1 MKIVGLI
8 TEYNPFHNGH
18 KYHIE
23 QAKKITGADAA
34 IVVMSGDYVQRGM
47 PAIMPKR
54 LRAEMAL
61 NCGAA
66 AVFELP
72 VCYST
77 GSAELFALGAVS
89 LLDKLGIVDYLCFGS
104 ECNDLQGL
112 QAIADILCEEPTE
125 YKQLLQEALRS
136 GLSFP
141 AARQEAL
148 GTIMKTAD
156 SSFLL
161 NDPNNI
167 LGVEYLKALRR
178 LNSNITP
185 CTIKRQDSHY
195 HDRTLRTTYSSASAI
210 RSLFAYS
217 DSFCTASEG
226 LHRSGHTRFS
236 GISGELAKQVPSS
249 CFKLLEENH
258 QVLYPISEQDFSLL
272 LKYKLL
278 NKTPEKLIRYAD
290 VSEELAN
297 RIYANLNNF
306 FDYRQFCELL
316 KTKEVTQTRINRA
329 LLHIMLGIKKINVD
343 EYIRNGYLMYARLLG
358 FRKDSSKLLTKLSK
372 KSTLPIL
379 TKLSEIEELPEL
391 GQEMLRHD
399 MLASNLYTS
408 VVTDKFKTAFQNE
421 YKQGILKL

>member
-18 KYHIE
+18 EYHIE

-47 PAIMPKR
+47 PAIIPKR

-61 NCGAA
+61 NCKAC

-112 QAIADILCEEPTE
+112 QAIADILCEEPPE

-178 LNSNITP
+178 INSNIKP

-195 HDRTLRTTYSSASAI
+195 HDLTLRTTYSSASAI

-226 LHRSGHTRFS
+226 LHKRGNTRFS

-329 LLHIMLGIKKINVD
+329 LLHIMLGLKKKEQETYLTD
-343 EYIRNGYLMYARLLG
+343 GYHYYAHLLG
-358 FRKDSSKLLTKLSK
+358 FRKDSEKVISAISKTGMLPLLTKLYK
-372 KSTLPIL
+372 QD
-379 TKLSEIEELPEL
+379 KLSEA
-391 GQEMLRHD
+391 GQRMLNQD
-399 MLASNLYTS
+399 ILASNLYNS
-408 VVTDKFKTAFQNE
+408 VITEKFRTPFKNE
-421 YKQGILKL
+421 YNYGILKL

>member
-112 QAIADILCEEPTE
+112 QTIADILCEEPTE

-217 DSFCTASEG
+217 DSFCAASEG

>member
-23 QAKKITGADAA
+23 QAKKRTGADAA

-54 LRAEMAL
+54 LRTEMAL
-61 NCGAA
+61 RCGAA
-66 AVFELP
+66 AVLELP
-72 VCYST
+72 ICYAT
-77 GSAELFALGAVS
+77 GSAELFAAGAVS
-89 LLDKLGIVDYLCFGS
+89 LLDSLGVVDSICFGS

-112 QAIADILCEEPTE
+112 QSIANILCEEPAE
-125 YKQLLQEALRS
+125 YRQLLQDALRQ

-148 GTIMKTAD
+148 CTIMKSAD
-156 SSFLL
+156 ASFLL

-178 LNSNITP
+178 LDSEMIP
-185 CTIKRQDSHY
+185 YTIKRQDSHY
-195 HDRTLRTTYSSASAI
+195 HDSQLRTTYSSASAI

-217 DSFCTASEG
+217 DSTDIGTNVSFASQN
-226 LHRSGHTRFS
+226 RFS
-236 GISGELAKQVPSS
+236 AISGELHAQVPVE
-249 CFKLLEENH
+249 CLDLFEENH
-258 QVLYPISEQDFSLL
+258 QSTYPISEQDFSLL

-278 NKTPEKLIRYAD
+278 NKTPGKLNRYAD

-297 RIYANLNNF
+297 RIYTRLNDF

-316 KTKEVTQTRINRA
+316 KTREVTQTRINRA
-329 LLHIMLGIKKINVD
+329 LLHIMLGIKKKDVQTYS
-343 EYIRNGYLMYARLLG
+343 EAGYHQYAHLLG
-358 FRKDSSKLLTKLSK
+358 FRKDSEKVISDISKKGTIPLITKLYK
-372 KSTLPIL
+372 QDKLPPI
-379 TKLSEIEELPEL
+379 
-391 GQEMLRHD
+391 GQHMLNQD
-399 MLASNLYTS
+399 ILASNLYNS
-408 VVTDKFKTAFQNE
+408 VITEKFRTPFKNE
-421 YKQGILKL
+421 YNQGVLKI

>member
-178 LNSNITP
+178 LNSTITP

-195 HDRTLRTTYSSASAI
+195 HDRSLRTTYSSASAI

-217 DSFCTASEG
+217 DSFCAASEG

-421 YKQGILKL
+421 YKQGILKV

>member
-18 KYHIE
+18 QYHIE
-23 QAKKITGADAA
+23 QAKKLTGADAA

-47 PAIMPKR
+47 PAVMPKR

-61 NCGAA
+61 RNGAA

-72 VCYST
+72 VCYAT
-77 GSAELFALGAVS
+77 GSAELFATGAVS
-89 LLDKLGIVDYLCFGS
+89 LLNQLGVVDYLCFGS

-112 QAIADILCEEPTE
+112 RAIANILCEEPTE
-125 YKQLLQEALRS
+125 YRHFLQDNLKK

-148 GTIMKTAD
+148 GNVMKSAD
-156 SSFLL
+156 CSFLL

-178 LNSNITP
+178 LDSNIIP

-195 HDRTLRTTYSSASAI
+195 HDRELRTTYSSASAI
-210 RSLFAYS
+210 RSLLAYS
-217 DSFCTASEG
+217 DSTDIHSKNVFTG
-226 LHRSGHTRFS
+226 FS
-236 GISGELAKQVPSS
+236 SVSGELERQVPLS
-249 CFKLLEENH
+249 CLDLFKENH
-258 QVLYPISEQDFSLL
+258 QVLYPICEQDFSLL

-278 NKTPEKLIRYAD
+278 NKTPENLQHYAD

-297 RIYANLNNF
+297 RIHAKTNDF

-316 KTKEVTQTRINRA
+316 KTREVTQTRINRA
-329 LLHIMLGIKKINVD
+329 LLHIMLGIKKKDMEVYTQSNFH
-343 EYIRNGYLMYARLLG
+343 YYAHLLG
-358 FRKDSSKLLTKLSK
+358 FRKDSEQVISAISKAGKIPLMTKLYK
-372 KSTLPIL
+372 QD
-379 TKLSEIEELPEL
+379 KLSRTGLR
-391 GQEMLRHD
+391 MLTQD
-399 MLASNLYTS
+399 ILASNLYNS
-408 VVTDKFKTAFQNE
+408 VITEKFRTPFRNE
-421 YKQGILKL
+421 YSQAVLKI

>member
-18 KYHIE
+18 QYHIE
-23 QAKKITGADAA
+23 QAKKLTGADAA

-47 PAIMPKR
+47 PAVMPKR

-61 NCGAA
+61 RCGAA

-72 VCYST
+72 VCYAT
-77 GSAELFALGAVS
+77 GSAELFATGAVS
-89 LLDKLGIVDYLCFGS
+89 LLDQLGIVDYLCFGS

-112 QAIADILCEEPTE
+112 QAIANILCEEPAE
-125 YKQLLQEALRS
+125 YRQLLQDNLKK

-148 GTIMKTAD
+148 GHVMKSAD
-156 SSFLL
+156 CSFLL

-178 LNSNITP
+178 LDSNIIP

-195 HDRTLRTTYSSASAI
+195 HDQELRTTYSSASAI
-210 RSLFAYS
+210 RSLLAYS
-217 DSFCTASEG
+217 DSTYINSKNISAG
-226 LHRSGHTRFS
+226 FS
-236 GISGELAKQVPSS
+236 SVSGELAHQVPAS
-249 CFKLLEENH
+249 CLDLFKENH
-258 QVLYPISEQDFSLL
+258 HVLYPIYEQDFSLL

-278 NKTPEKLIRYAD
+278 NKTPEKLLHYAD

-297 RIYANLNNF
+297 RIHAKMNDF

-316 KTKEVTQTRINRA
+316 KTREVTQTRINRA
-329 LLHIMLGIKKINVD
+329 LLHIMLGIKKKDMEAYTQSNFH
-343 EYIRNGYLMYARLLG
+343 YYAHLLG
-358 FRKDSSKLLTKLSK
+358 FRKDSEQVISAISKAGEIPLMTKLYK
-372 KSTLPIL
+372 QDKLPQTGLRML
-379 TKLSEIEELPEL
+379 TQDI
-391 GQEMLRHD
+391 
-399 MLASNLYTS
+399 LASNLYNS
-408 VVTDKFKTAFQNE
+408 VITEKFRTPFKNE
-421 YKQGILKL
+421 YNQGILKI

>member
-217 DSFCTASEG
+217 DSFCAASEG

>member
-47 PAIMPKR
+47 PAIMPKH

-178 LNSNITP
+178 INSNIKP

-217 DSFCTASEG
+217 DSFGTTSEG
-226 LHRSGHTRFS
+226 LHKRGNTRFS

-343 EYIRNGYLMYARLLG
+343 EYIGNGYLMYARLLG

-421 YKQGILKL
+421 YKQRILKV

>member
-1 MKIVGLI
+1 
-8 TEYNPFHNGH
+8 
-18 KYHIE
+18 
-23 QAKKITGADAA
+23 
-34 IVVMSGDYVQRGM
+34 
-47 PAIMPKR
+47 
-54 LRAEMAL
+54 MAL

-178 LNSNITP
+178 INSNIKP

-217 DSFCTASEG
+217 DSFGTASEG
-226 LHRSGHTRFS
+226 FHKRGNTRFS

-329 LLHIMLGIKKINVD
+329 LLHIMLGIKKKD
-343 EYIRNGYLMYARLLG
+343 QETYLTDGYHYYAHLLG
-358 FRKDSSKLLTKLSK
+358 FRKDCEKVISAISKTGTLPLLTKLYK
-372 KSTLPIL
+372 QD
-379 TKLSEIEELPEL
+379 KLSDA
-391 GQEMLRHD
+391 GQRMLNQD
-399 MLASNLYTS
+399 ILASNLYNS
-408 VVTDKFKTAFQNE
+408 VITEKFRTPFKNE
-421 YKQGILKL
+421 YNHGILKL

>member
-54 LRAEMAL
+54 LRAEVAL

-217 DSFCTASEG
+217 DSSGTASEG
-226 LHRSGHTRFS
+226 LHRNGHTRFS

-329 LLHIMLGIKKINVD
+329 LLHIMLGLKKKEQETYLTD
-343 EYIRNGYLMYARLLG
+343 GYHYYAHLLG
-358 FRKDSSKLLTKLSK
+358 FRKDSEKVISAISKTG
-372 KSTLPIL
+372 TLPLLIKL
-379 TKLSEIEELPEL
+379 YKQDKLSET
-391 GQEMLRHD
+391 GQHMLNQD
-399 MLASNLYTS
+399 ILASNLYNS
-408 VVTDKFKTAFQNE
+408 VITEKFRTPFKNE
-421 YKQGILKL
+421 YNHGILKL

>member
-1 MKIVGLI
+1 
-8 TEYNPFHNGH
+8 
-18 KYHIE
+18 
-23 QAKKITGADAA
+23 
-34 IVVMSGDYVQRGM
+34 
-47 PAIMPKR
+47 
-54 LRAEMAL
+54 
-61 NCGAA
+61 
-66 AVFELP
+66 
-72 VCYST
+72 
-77 GSAELFALGAVS
+77 
-89 LLDKLGIVDYLCFGS
+89 
-104 ECNDLQGL
+104 
-112 QAIADILCEEPTE
+112 
-125 YKQLLQEALRS
+125 
-136 GLSFP
+136 
-141 AARQEAL
+141 
-148 GTIMKTAD
+148 MKTAD

-217 DSFCTASEG
+217 DSSGTASEG
-226 LHRSGHTRFS
+226 LHRNGRTRFS